1 MIKDIILQVG
11 KAACAAVV
19 FTLLYTLIF
28 AGIITLFGVPTSA
41 IRITNQVFK
50 VLSIAFGGLLFLRGE
65 RGLFKGVAL
74 GLSAVIQE
82 WLLFSTIACSFDFG
96 WTLLLELVI
105 GAFAGGIVGI
115 IADNVKKA

>member
-28 AGIITLFGVPTSA
+28 AGIITLFGVPTST

-115 IADNVKKA
+115 IAVNVKKA